1 MNRALLPSIALLLIT
16 ACTPSAIEPQADAA
30 TAVQLAAAP
39 TVPAAVPY
47 DRDLYRH
54 WTDADGDCQDTR
66 QEVLIAESLIPVT
79 FDDRGCRVVAGQWY
93 DAYTGEVFTDPSDL
107 DIDHMVPLAEAH
119 RSGGYQW
126 SPELREAF
134 ANDLG
139 DPDSLIAVSASAN
152 RSKSDRDPANWLPP
166 DASAHCAYVAAW
178 VAVKDRWG
186 LGADPAELDAIDEV
200 LAGCG

>member
-16 ACTPSAIEPQADAA
+16 ACAPSTIEPQADAA

-54 WTDADGDCQDTR
+54 WTDEDGDCQDTR
-66 QEVLIAESLIPVT
+66 QEVLIAESLIEVT
-79 FDDRGCRVVAGQWY
+79 LDDRGCRVVSGEWF
-93 DAYTGEVFTDPSDL
+93 DPYTGQTFTDPGDL

-119 RSGGYQW
+119 RSGADRWTAEQ
-126 SPELREAF
+126 REAF

-139 DPDSLIAVSASAN
+139 AADSLIAVSASAN
-152 RSKSDRDPANWLPP
+152 RAKGARDPAEWLPP
-166 DASAHCAYVAAW
+166 DQSYHCTYIEIWIAT
-178 VAVKDRWG
+178 KDRWG
-186 LGADPAELDAIDEV
+186 LGADADELDAIEDV
-200 LAGCG
+200 LAGCA